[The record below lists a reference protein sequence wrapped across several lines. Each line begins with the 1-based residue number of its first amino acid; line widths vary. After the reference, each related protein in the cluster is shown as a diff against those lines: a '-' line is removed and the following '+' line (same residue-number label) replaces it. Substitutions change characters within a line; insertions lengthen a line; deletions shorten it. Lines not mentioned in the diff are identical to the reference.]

1 MILTCPHNEIIRQYI
16 EKLLPYKVYSKIAL
30 PSVQKPYI
38 IITSTD
44 ESDDSNKD
52 YEGYQVNVELR
63 ICTEYNG
70 DEMVNDIAK
79 DVQQKLFT
87 SRRQTSIELT
97 EFDVMDTVVT
107 RNSSLGLIKS
117 PTQTINDKIL
127 IIQHKIHQK

>member
-1 MILTCPHNEIIRQYI
+1 MILTCPHNEFIRQYI

-70 DEMVNDIAK
+70 DEQVNDIAK
-79 DVQQKLFT
+79 DVQQKLF
-87 SRRQTSIELT
+87 SSKRKSSIELT
-97 EFDVMDTVVT
+97 EFDVMDSVVT

-127 IIQHKIHQK
+127 IIQHKISQK

>member
-30 PSVQKPYI
+30 QSIQKPYI

-52 YEGYQVNVELR
+52 YEGYIVNVELR

-87 SRRQTSIELT
+87 SKRKSSIELT
-97 EFDVMDTVVT
+97 EFDVMDSVVT

-117 PTQTINDKIL
+117 PTQTINDNIL
-127 IIQHKIHQK
+127 IIQHKISQK